1 MSLILDTQNLSYM
14 YDIDM
19 EMLSKEL
26 NTFIWGFVEKSEM
39 EGAIHLHL
47 ITIMKGNRKRDH
59 KGEV

>member
-1 MSLILDTQNLSYM
+1 M